1 MTRQTFLP
9 ALPEALLAKPRRSN
23 ALPRADIMPIT
34 RFVTASVFLAA
45 ALGAQS
51 LTGRWDCTV
60 TVNGNE
66 IPFRMEF
73 SASGAAV
80 TGNFFNG
87 DERVI
92 STDGQLQEGAL
103 RLNFDQYASRLEAT
117 LTEAGL
123 EGRYGRDARWYPFR
137 AHRASTTPANASTGV
152 PNGVPNID
160 GLWEIPTKSSKGEAA
175 WHFIVRQK
183 GAEVSAAILRVDGDT
198 GALTGTWRD
207 GKFVLSHF
215 SGARPNLLEI
225 TPAANGTLALVQN
238 GRTSLVALRP
248 ASARAQGLGE
258 PTDPFHHTGVKD
270 PSAPLTFSFP
280 DLNGRPVSLSD
291 ARFRGKV
298 VVLAISGSWCPNCHD
313 EAPFLEE
320 LYRRYRAQGLEVVA
334 LSFEEGD
341 QLKSLARLRAFIKQY
356 GIDYTVLVPG
366 EPSQLAEKLPQ
377 AENLNSWPTT
387 FFVGRDGRVRGVHAG
402 FAGRASGDFYTQTKH
417 EVTELVERLLAETTS
432 AAAR

>member
-1 MTRQTFLP
+1 
-9 ALPEALLAKPRRSN
+9 
-23 ALPRADIMPIT
+23 MPIAS
-34 RFVTASVFLAA
+34 FVTVSVLFAA

-60 TVNGNE
+60 TVNGTD

-73 SASGAAV
+73 SADGAAV
-80 TGNFFNG
+80 KGNFFNG
-87 DERVI
+87 EERVP
-92 STDGQLQEGAL
+92 STGGQLQEGSL
-103 RLNFDQYASRLEAT
+103 RLNFDQYGSRLEASVT
-117 LTEAGL
+117 GGAL
-123 EGRYGRDARWYPFR
+123 EGRYGRDGRWYPFR
-137 AHRASTTPANASTGV
+137 AHRASAPAPANAAG
-152 PNGVPNID
+152 GVPNID
-160 GLWEIPTKSSKGEAA
+160 GLWEIPTKSSKGESA
-175 WHFIVRQK
+175 WRFIVRQK

-198 GALTGTWRD
+198 GALTGEWRD

-215 SGARPNLLEI
+215 SGARPNLLEV
-225 TPAANGTLALVQN
+225 TPAADGSLEIVQN
-238 GRTSLVALRP
+238 GRTKLIALRP

-270 PSAPLTFSFP
+270 PSAPLAIAFP
-280 DLNGRPVSLSD
+280 DLDGRTVSLSD

-320 LYRRYRAQGLEVVA
+320 LYRQYRAQGLEVVA
-334 LSFEEGD
+334 LSFEEAD
-341 QLKSLARLRAFIKQY
+341 QLKTLARLRAFIKQY

-366 EPSQLAEKLPQ
+366 EPAQLAEKLPQ

-387 FFVGRDGRVRGVHAG
+387 FFLGRDGRVRGVHAG
-402 FAGRASGDFYTQTKH
+402 FAGRASGEFYTQTKR
-417 EVTELVERLLAETTS
+417 EVTSLVESLLAESTS

>member
-1 MTRQTFLP
+1 
-9 ALPEALLAKPRRSN
+9 
-23 ALPRADIMPIT
+23 MPIA
-34 RFVTASVFLAA
+34 RFVNASLLFAA

-51 LTGRWDCTV
+51 LTGRWDCSV

-73 SASGAAV
+73 SASSDSV
-80 TGNFFNG
+80 KGNFFNG
-87 DERVI
+87 EERVP
-92 STDGQLQEGAL
+92 STGGQLQQGSL
-103 RLNFDQYASRLEAT
+103 RLNFDQYANRLEAT
-117 LTEAGL
+117 VTEGGL
-123 EGRYGRDARWYPFR
+123 EGRYGREGRWYPFR
-137 AHRASTTPANASTGV
+137 ARRAAAAPVNLATDV
-152 PNGVPNID
+152 PNGVPDIE
-160 GLWEIPTKSSKGEAA
+160 GLWEIATKSPKGESA

-198 GALTGTWRD
+198 GALTGAWRD

-215 SGARPNLLEI
+215 SGARPNLLEV
-225 TPAANGTLALVQN
+225 TPAADGSLKIVQN
-238 GRTSLVALRP
+238 GRTQLVALRP

-270 PSAPLTFSFP
+270 ATAPLTFAFP
-280 DLNGRPVSLSD
+280 DLDGRTVSLSD

-298 VVLAISGSWCPNCHD
+298 VVVAISGSWCPNCHD

-320 LYRRYRAQGLEVVA
+320 LYQQYRVQGLEVVA
-334 LSFEEGD
+334 LSFEEAD
-341 QLKSLARLRAFIKQY
+341 QLKTLARLRAFIKQY

-366 EPSQLAEKLPQ
+366 EPGQLAEKLPQ

-387 FFVGRDGRVRGVHAG
+387 FFLGRDGRVRGVHAG
-402 FAGRASGDFYTQTKH
+402 FAGRASGEFYTRTKR
-417 EVTELVERLLAETTS
+417 EVADLVESLLAESTS

>member
-1 MTRQTFLP
+1 
-9 ALPEALLAKPRRSN
+9 
-23 ALPRADIMPIT
+23 MPI
-34 RFVTASVFLAA
+34 AKFLAA
-45 ALGAQS
+45 SFVFAAVMPAQS

-73 SASGAAV
+73 SQNAAAV

-87 DERVI
+87 DERVP
-92 STDGQLQEGAL
+92 STAGQIEGGAL
-103 RLNFDQYASRLEAT
+103 RLNFDSYASRLEAT
-117 LTEAGL
+117 FKDGVL

-137 AHRASTTPANASTGV
+137 AHRAAASA
-152 PNGVPNID
+152 PPSAAGVPNID
-160 GLWEIPTKSSKGEAA
+160 GLWEIPTTSAKGESA

-183 GAEVSAAILRVDGDT
+183 GAELSAAILRVDGDT
-198 GALTGTWRD
+198 GALTGAWRD

-225 TPAANGTLALVQN
+225 TPAADGTLKIVQN

-248 ASARAQGLGE
+248 ASARAQGLAE

-270 PSAPLTFSFP
+270 PSQPLTFAFP
-280 DLNGRPVSLSD
+280 DLDGRTVSLSD

-298 VVLAISGSWCPNCHD
+298 VVVAISGSWCPNCHD

-320 LYRRYRAQGLEVVA
+320 LYRQYRAQGLEVVA
-334 LSFEEGD
+334 LSFEEGE
-341 QLKSLARLRAFIKQY
+341 QLKSLARLRAFIKRY
-356 GIDYTVLVPG
+356 EIDYTVLVPG

-377 AENLNSWPTT
+377 GQNLNSWPTT
-387 FFVGRDGRVRGVHAG
+387 FFLDRDGRVRGVHAG
-402 FAGRASGDFYTQTKH
+402 FAGRASGEFYTQTRH
-417 EVTELVERLLAETTS
+417 EITELLERLLAESTS

>member
-1 MTRQTFLP
+1 
-9 ALPEALLAKPRRSN
+9 
-23 ALPRADIMPIT
+23 MPIAK
-34 RFVTASVFLAA
+34 FLSASILFAA
-45 ALGAQS
+45 ALSAQS
-51 LTGRWDCTV
+51 IAGQWDCTV

-73 SASGAAV
+73 SGTGAAV
-80 TGNFFNG
+80 TGNFFNC

-92 STDGQLQEGAL
+92 STGGQLQEGAL

-117 LTEAGL
+117 LKDSAL
-123 EGRYGRDARWYPFR
+123 EGRYGREGRWNVFR
-137 AHRASTTPANASTGV
+137 AHPGTPPTVADAA
-152 PNGVPNID
+152 GVPNID
-160 GLWEIPTKSSKGEAA
+160 GSWEIPTKSAKGESA

-183 GAEVSAAILRVDGDT
+183 GAEVSAASLRIDGDT
-198 GALTGTWRD
+198 GALTGSWRD

-215 SGARPNLLEI
+215 SGARPNLLET
-225 TPAANGTLALVQN
+225 TPAANGSLALVQN
-238 GRTSLVALRP
+238 GRTKLVALRP

-270 PSAPLTFSFP
+270 PSQPFTFAFP
-280 DLNGRPVSLSD
+280 DLDGRTVSISD

-298 VVLAISGSWCPNCHD
+298 VVVAISGSWCPNCHD

-320 LYRRYRAQGLEVVA
+320 LYRQYRAQGLEVVA
-334 LSFEEGD
+334 LSFEEGE
-341 QLKSLARLRAFIKQY
+341 QLQSLARLRVFIKRY
-356 GIDYTVLVPG
+356 EIDYTVLVPG

-387 FFVGRDGRVRGVHAG
+387 FFLGRDGKVRGVHAG
-402 FAGRASGDFYTQTKH
+402 FAGRASGDFYAKTKH
-417 EVTELVERLLAETTS
+417 EITELLDRLLAESTS

>member
-1 MTRQTFLP
+1 
-9 ALPEALLAKPRRSN
+9 
-23 ALPRADIMPIT
+23 MPIAK
-34 RFVTASVFLAA
+34 FLSASVLFVV
-45 ALGAQS
+45 ALSAQS
-51 LTGRWDCTV
+51 IAGRWDCTV
-60 TVNGNE
+60 VVNGND

-73 SASGAAV
+73 SGTGATV

-92 STDGQLQEGAL
+92 STGGQLQEGAL
-103 RLNFDQYASRLEAT
+103 QLNFDQYASRLEAT
-117 LTEAGL
+117 LKDGTL
-123 EGRYGRDARWYPFR
+123 EGRYGRDGRWNVFR
-137 AHRASTTPANASTGV
+137 AHPATPPTVADATGM
-152 PNGVPNID
+152 PNID
-160 GLWEIPTKSSKGEAA
+160 GLWEIPTKSAKGESA

-198 GALTGTWRD
+198 GALTGSWRD

-225 TPAANGTLALVQN
+225 TPAANGSLQLVQN
-238 GRTSLVALRP
+238 GRTKLVALRP

-258 PTDPFHHTGVKD
+258 PTDPFHHTGVED
-270 PSAPLTFSFP
+270 PSQPFTFAFP
-280 DLNGRPVSLSD
+280 GLDGQIVSLSD

-298 VVLAISGSWCPNCHD
+298 VVVAISGSWCPNCHD

-320 LYRRYRAQGLEVVA
+320 LYRQYRAHGLEVVA
-334 LSFEEGD
+334 LSFEEGE
-341 QLKSLARLRAFIKQY
+341 QLQSLARLRAFIKRY
-356 GIDYTVLVPG
+356 EIDYTVLIPG

-387 FFVGRDGRVRGVHAG
+387 FFLGRDGKVRGVHAG
-402 FAGRASGDFYTQTKH
+402 FAGRASGEFYTQTKH
-417 EVTELVERLLAETTS
+417 EITELLERLLAESTS